1 MSDHDPIAVRPKP
14 PPRITRGQIGLVA
27 GLVLAVGVQLVPT
40 PEGLSREGWVVASV
54 TLLMASWWVSEAIP
68 IPVTAMLPMV
78 LFPLAGVASFREAA
92 APYAHP
98 VVMLLLGGFIIAK
111 GVERWNLH
119 ARIALM
125 IVARAGARP
134 EGLVLGFMIAAA
146 LLSMWISNTAT
157 TLMMAPIALSVARIV
172 LGETRLDAPFA
183 YALLLGLAYAAS
195 IGGLGTPVGTP
206 TNLIAIGQLEET
218 GGVAISFTQWTALG
232 APMALVLVPAAW
244 WVLTRWA
251 FRLEHGPAEAAQ
263 AHVRAELAALGPVT
277 TPEARTLAV
286 FAVIAFLWVFGA
298 PLKGLEIAGM
308 RPFAGLTDHLTAILG
323 AVLMFLVPAGDR
335 SRGAKKPALLDWETA
350 RQIPWGVYIL
360 FGGGMS
366 LAAAISDAGV
376 SAWLGEQLAW
386 IAAYP
391 TIVVLL
397 ALVTLMI
404 FATEVTS
411 NIATAAA
418 LTPVVIEIATA
429 GAIEPALLA
438 APVAMA
444 ASCAFML
451 PMATGPNA
459 IVYATGRAPMAVM
472 MRAGLRLNLA
482 AIALITALSL
492 VLAPLALG

>member
-1 MSDHDPIAVRPKP
+1 MSRQ
-14 PPRITRGQIGLVA
+14 RIGL
-27 GLVLAVGVQLVPT
+27 LVGVTLAIGLQLVPT

-54 TLLMASWWVSEAIP
+54 TLLMASWWVTEAIP

-78 LFPLAGVASFREAA
+78 LLPLAGVSSFREAA

-98 VVMLLLGGFIIAK
+98 VVMLLLGGFIVAK

-134 EGLVLGFMIAAA
+134 EGLVLGFMVAAA

-172 LGETRLDAPFA
+172 LGERNLDAPFA

-206 TNLIAIGQLEET
+206 TNLIAIGQLEESV
-218 GGVAISFTQWTALG
+218 GVSLSFTQWTALG
-232 APMALVLVPAAW
+232 APMTLVLVPTTW

-251 FRLEHGPAEAAQ
+251 FRLERGPAEAARD
-263 AHVRAELAALGPVT
+263 HVRGELAALGPVT
-277 TPEARTLAV
+277 TPEARTLGV

-298 PLKGLEIAGM
+298 PLKGLEVGGV

-323 AVLMFLVPAGDR
+323 AVLMFLVPSGDR
-335 SRGAKKPALLDWETA
+335 REGAATSALLDWETA
-350 RQIPWGVYIL
+350 KQIPWGVYIL

-366 LAAAISDAGV
+366 LAAAISGTGV
-376 SAWLGEQLAW
+376 SAWLGGQLAW
-386 IAAYP
+386 IAAAP

-397 ALVTLMI
+397 ALVTLMV
-404 FATEVTS
+404 FTTEVTS
-411 NIATAAA
+411 NIATVAA
-418 LTPVVIEIATA
+418 LSPVVIEIATA

-459 IVYATGRAPMAVM
+459 IVYATGHAPMAVM
-472 MRAGLRLNLA
+472 MRAGFRLNLVA
-482 AIALITALSL
+482 VVLITALSL
-492 VLAPLALG
+492 ILAPLALG